1 MLIDFRRVRVGELAE
16 NELLAA
22 FLAHD
27 PHVYSDKE
35 KDRQLAECEYRWD
48 WWNDASHSLPKV
60 KLDSV
65 IQTAKGFVMNL
76 VRLAFSSSLTI
87 N

>member
-1 MLIDFRRVRVGELAE
+1 MLIEVRRVRIGELAE
-16 NELLAA
+16 DQLLATFRA
-22 FLAHD
+22 LE
-27 PHVYSDKE
+27 PHVYSDEE

-60 KLDSV
+60 TLDSV
-65 IQTAKGFVMNL
+65 IQAAKGFVMNL
-76 VRLAFSSSLTI
+76 VRLTFSSSVTI